1 MEEDFKGLHF
11 AAQSV
16 KKKVHSRGIQEYA
29 MSKPSRKKSRTLEV
43 QTMFEPNRL
52 EQYSLQKAYSY
63 LVPALKRHLL
73 PHTTAIE
80 ASSQA
85 LAPAKER
92 NLP

>member
-1 MEEDFKGLHF
+1 MEEDFKELHF

-52 EQYSLQKAYSY
+52 EQHSLHKAYSY
-63 LVPALKRHLL
+63 LVPVLKRRLL
-73 PHTTAIE
+73 PHTTALE